1 MVAVLLALASSASYG
16 TADFLGGLASRRA
29 AATAV
34 VLVSQSVG
42 LATLAVVLAL
52 TDRQLPAA
60 VDLGWGGLAGLCG
73 MVGLVLFYRGLAAG
87 TMSVVAPVTAVVSAI
102 VPVVAG
108 LALGERPGWLAMA
121 GIVLA
126 VPAIV
131 LLGWGGSPPVA
142 RGGRRH
148 VDRRA
153 LVLAAAAGVGFGL
166 FFVTLSRASSDA
178 GLWPVLAARVAS
190 VTALAALLTLQRAW
204 GGVRAAVSSL
214 SAGAGVLDTTANGLY
229 LLAVQR
235 GLLSEVAVL
244 SSLYPASTI
253 VLASTVLHE
262 RLARLQWWGLALA
275 GVAVV
280 AIAA

>member
-1 MVAVLLALASSASYG
+1 VVAVLLALGSSASYG

-42 LATLAVVLAL
+42 LATLAAVLAL

-108 LALGERPGWLAMA
+108 LALGERPGWLAMT
-121 GIVLA
+121 GIALA

-131 LLGWGGSPPVA
+131 LLGWGGSPP
-142 RGGRRH
+142 GTGRH

-190 VTALAALLTLQRAW
+190 VTALAVLITLQRAW
-204 GGVRAAVSSL
+204 GGVPAAVSSL